1 MIVLSA
7 TDPICL
13 LQRGSEAAYASP
25 VSPITQQALTA
36 IAFSIIPRQILVA
49 NVETSSPWLTVRY
62 MTVNLISQMP
72 AKPDLD

>member
-1 MIVLSA
+1 MIVLST
-7 TDPICL
+7 TDPIRL

-49 NVETSSPWLTVRY
+49 MLKLHPHG
-62 MTVNLISQMP
+62 
-72 AKPDLD
+72 